1 MTQDTTTTTIGQPFE
16 ELDVYT
22 FHVDGVEYHVEI
34 DQEIDHALR
43 TYITTRYPATIRRI
57 YLDPLGLPGGE
68 YARGDDHLCVP
79 TIEIIYHIPDDAEHA
94 HLDGKRQ
101 RVLDLLIDLDVVL
114 DPVDVERVHIEFLKR
129 LSDRRRRRVLGHTHL
144 SVRGI
149 CPYTLG
155 GVSGGKRRCRC
166 SATPV

>member
-57 YLDPLGLPGGE
+57 YLDPLGVPGGE

-79 TIEIIYHIPDDAEHA
+79 TIEIIYHIPEDAEHA

-101 RVLDLLIDLDVVL
+101 RVECYNAPYVLALRDDLPAEDYEMNDCYEPPTAA
-114 DPVDVERVHIEFLKR
+114 DGR
-129 LSDRRRRRVLGHTHL
+129 
-144 SVRGI
+144 
-149 CPYTLG
+149 
-155 GVSGGKRRCRC
+155 
-166 SATPV
+166 